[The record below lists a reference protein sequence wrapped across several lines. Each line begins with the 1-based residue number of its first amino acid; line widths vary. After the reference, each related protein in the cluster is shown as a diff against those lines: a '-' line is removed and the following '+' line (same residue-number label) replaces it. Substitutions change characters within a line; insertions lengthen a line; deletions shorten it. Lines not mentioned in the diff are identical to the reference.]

1 MAMFNSYEWFRIQKY
16 GAFPSHGGSLPSSH
30 GKGWHFFRAGHPPIF
45 FEIPDFSYLVSHN
58 GSVCIELLTKLGFL
72 LMVNMWHH
80 IHTYMDPSWVMEDFT
95 TSTLATDFISNNRK
109 PVFHRTKTHA
119 TGWLWHET
127 TWETLGKTSPMKCL
141 CETGPDFRC
150 TLGVRCLVFGG
161 AGGAVSS
168 NTPPVTTPK
177 PNACA
182 DERIWITSPCGSS
195 MSRKKNQTSSLW
207 TSKITV
213 IWLIQIWISWD

>member
-1 MAMFNSYEWFRIQKY
+1 
-16 GAFPSHGGSLPSSH
+16 
-30 GKGWHFFRAGHPPIF
+30 
-45 FEIPDFSYLVSHN
+45 
-58 GSVCIELLTKLGFL
+58 
-72 LMVNMWHH
+72 MWHH

-95 TSTLATDFISNNRK
+95 TSTLATDFIDLNRK

-119 TGWLWHET
+119 TGWLWHEA
-127 TWETLGKTSPMKCL
+127 TWENLGKTSESPMKCL
-141 CETGPDFRC
+141 CETGPDLRC
-150 TLGVRCLVFGG
+150 TLGVQCLVFGV

-195 MSRKKNQTSSLW
+195 MSRKKKSNEQFMNFKDHSDMTYSNLNFMGLELSSGNHLLQSCLENNNRMQLYK
-207 TSKITV
+207 SKVANTF
-213 IWLIQIWISWD
+213 L